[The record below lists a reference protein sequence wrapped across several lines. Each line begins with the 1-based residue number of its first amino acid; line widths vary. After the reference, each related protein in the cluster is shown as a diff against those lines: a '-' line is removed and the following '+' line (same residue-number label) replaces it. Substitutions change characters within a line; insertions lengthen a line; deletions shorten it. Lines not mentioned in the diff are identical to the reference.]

1 MAKAKG
7 RGITDAQLRSHIGLF
22 WVGAQLA
29 VLGTIFVCYQLGGFE
44 FDELTTLLAVVLP
57 LFAGVSIVVVR
68 FFAQNRHSIAR
79 GQPVTGTYVALVW
92 LFAVALAVTVV
103 WVIVGRAT
111 NRVFDTFDQAKLF
124 LAGLE
129 VVYVVYIAQ
138 LLAPLFGVKP
148 EEMRQRE
155 PRTGGEAP

>member
-1 MAKAKG
+1 MAKAKR
-7 RGITDAQLRSHIGLF
+7 RGITDAQLRTHIGLF
-22 WVGAQLA
+22 WIVAQLA
-29 VLGTIFVCYQLGGFE
+29 VLATIFVCYSLGGFE

-57 LFAGVSIVVVR
+57 LFAGVSTVVVR

-79 GQPVTGTYVALVW
+79 GRPVAGTFVALVW
-92 LFAVALAVTVV
+92 LFAVAFALTVV

-111 NRVFDTFDQAKLF
+111 NRLFDTFDQAKLF

-129 VVYVVYIAQ
+129 VVYVVYVAQ

-148 EEMRQRE
+148 EEMRQQDQ
-155 PRTGGEAP
+155 RTGSG